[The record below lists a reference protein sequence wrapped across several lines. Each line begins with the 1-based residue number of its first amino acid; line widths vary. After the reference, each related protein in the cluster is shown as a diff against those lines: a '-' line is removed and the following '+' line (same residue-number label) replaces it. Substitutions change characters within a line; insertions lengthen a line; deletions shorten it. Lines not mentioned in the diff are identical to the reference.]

1 VATKEA
7 ALSAPI
13 TIADLTPEQRKE
25 QVQRSMIAAAVGTSI
40 EWYDFFLY
48 NVAAGLV
55 FADAF
60 FPSSDPYVGLM
71 LAFTGNFV
79 GFAARPLGAVI
90 FGHYGDRMGRKL
102 AMIVSLV
109 LMGGSTMAM
118 GALPTYATLGI
129 IAPALLMFFRILQG
143 IGVGGNWGASVL
155 LAGEWADPKKRGFA
169 TSWAQFGAPGGML
182 LANAA
187 ILVMGLFTNDEQFR
201 AWGWRVPFLLSFVLI
216 LIGLYIRQKIE
227 ETPVFRSLQKKGM
240 IAKLPVVEVFKH
252 NWKEVILTALL
263 RTGQQVPFY
272 IFSTYVLVYATQ
284 ALGFPRN
291 TILTFVMV
299 MSFLSMCTI
308 PLMGAWSDRIGRPK
322 ITAIGCVIMIVFPFI
337 YFGMLDTRSLPLV
350 ALAILLGLPS
360 QDFQYGPQAAY
371 ISESFPGSRR
381 ASGASLGY
389 QLASITAGGP
399 APLIAVALY
408 AKYQTSMA
416 VAAYVS
422 ICAVISL
429 ICVWFLKVQKDH
441 DHL

>member
-1 VATKEA
+1 VATVIEQ
-7 ALSAPI
+7 PT
-13 TIADLTPEQRKE
+13 TIDQLTPEQRKE

-48 NVAAGLV
+48 NVAAALV
-55 FADAF
+55 FPAAY
-60 FPSSDPYVGLM
+60 FPNADPYVGMM
-71 LAFTGNFV
+71 LSFGGNFV
-79 GFAARPLGAVI
+79 GFVARPLGAVI

-102 AMIVSLV
+102 IMIVSLGM
-109 LMGGSTMAM
+109 MGGATMIM
-118 GALPTYATLGI
+118 GVLPTYATLGVA
-129 IAPALLMFFRILQG
+129 APALLMFLRVLQG

-155 LAGEWADPKKRGFA
+155 LAGEWSDPKKRGFA
-169 TSWAQFGAPGGML
+169 TSWAQFGAPAGML
-182 LANAA
+182 LANGALL
-187 ILVMGLFTNDEQFR
+187 IMTLFTTEQQFQ
-201 AWGWRVPFLLSFVLI
+201 AWGWRVPFLGSFVLI
-216 LIGLYIRQKIE
+216 ILGLWIRRKIE
-227 ETPVFRSLQKKGM
+227 ETPIFQSLQKKGM

-252 NWKEVILTALL
+252 NWKEVLLTCFL

-272 IFSTYVLVYATQ
+272 IFTTYVLAYAVQT
-284 ALGFPRN
+284 LGFPRA
-291 TILTFVMV
+291 TILTLVMI
-299 MSFLSMCTI
+299 MSLLSMITI

-322 ITAIGCVIMIVFPFI
+322 ITAIGCVIMIFFPFI
-337 YFGMLDTRSLPLV
+337 YFGMLDTLSLPLV
-350 ALAILLGLPS
+350 AIAILLGLPS

-408 AKYQTSMA
+408 QRYQTSMA

-422 ICAVISL
+422 ICAMISL
-429 ICVWFLKVQKDH
+429 VCVWLLGVTKDH

>member
-1 VATKEA
+1 MATVIEQ
-7 ALSAPI
+7 PT
-13 TIADLTPEQRKE
+13 TIDQLTPEQRKE

-48 NVAAGLV
+48 NVAAALV
-55 FADAF
+55 FPAAY
-60 FPSSDPYVGLM
+60 FPNADPYVGMM
-71 LAFTGNFV
+71 LSFGGNFV
-79 GFAARPLGAVI
+79 GFVARPLGAVI

-102 AMIVSLV
+102 IMIVSLGM
-109 LMGGSTMAM
+109 MGGATMIM
-118 GALPTYATLGI
+118 GVLPTYATLGVA
-129 IAPALLMFFRILQG
+129 APALLMFLRVLQG

-155 LAGEWADPKKRGFA
+155 LAGEWSDPKKRGFA
-169 TSWAQFGAPGGML
+169 TSWAQFGAPAGML
-182 LANAA
+182 LANGALL
-187 ILVMGLFTNDEQFR
+187 IMTLFTTEQQFQ
-201 AWGWRVPFLLSFVLI
+201 AWGWRVPFLGSFVLI
-216 LIGLYIRQKIE
+216 ILGLWIRRKIE
-227 ETPVFRSLQKKGM
+227 ETPIFQSLQKKGM

-252 NWKEVILTALL
+252 NWKEVLLTCFL

-272 IFSTYVLVYATQ
+272 IFTTYVLAYAVQT
-284 ALGFPRN
+284 LGFPRA
-291 TILTFVMV
+291 TILTLVMI
-299 MSFLSMCTI
+299 MSLLSMITI

-322 ITAIGCVIMIVFPFI
+322 ITAIGCVIMIFFPFI
-337 YFGMLDTRSLPLV
+337 YFGMLDTLSLPLV
-350 ALAILLGLPS
+350 AIAILLGLPS

-408 AKYQTSMA
+408 QRYQTSMA

-422 ICAVISL
+422 ICAMISL
-429 ICVWFLKVQKDH
+429 VCVWLLGVTKDH